1 MASKGQWP
9 LHSGGD
15 LQTEEKLETTSG
27 NSGLLGEGF
36 PTVQHIG
43 ILSECVVSSGIIA

>member
-1 MASKGQWP
+1 MAASFW
-9 LHSGGD
+9 GD
-15 LQTEEKLETTSG
+15 LQTEEKLETTSD